1 MLVILIFGI
10 YLFAKHIP
18 FLSKVI
24 YFGSNFRQA
33 EGNNVE
39 LADVFNAYGIYNK
52 ENYLFSE
59 IKSIDEAKNQKI
71 RMMK

>member
-1 MLVILIFGI
+1 MLVILILEYIFCKA
-10 YLFAKHIP
+10 YS

-52 ENYLFSE
+52 ENYLFNE
-59 IKSIDEAKNQKI
+59 IKFIDEAKNQKI